1 MKRIVA
7 AGTLAFI
14 ALAPFAA
21 GAEHDY
27 AREFEAKGAS
37 PRSAFYSGNYA
48 ESAAQFFELSKE
60 KKNGNQP
67 IYCCEL
73 ISAAMLAGDRDL
85 AFKATRRAVKLL
97 EGFWDQK
104 KEKQAASFWGKE
116 ADKVYKGDPYER
128 AMLYF
133 LYGVQLLERGDVEN
147 AAAAFRRSL
156 LMDGD
161 TEKHQYQADFGL
173 PFFLLAK
180 CNHLLGED
188 AECEENLRRA
198 FVGAC
203 GDEDFVKPLKKR
215 IIREFRSRRKGN
227 GVIAPPSPEIRDIC
241 AIGGRRGVIAGF
253 KLKKTAEN
261 REIVEWLFSEP
272 KTLDELMNFNAM
284 AILWNG
290 YGPRMMRTG
299 KHGENRVIV
308 PGYLSEEKFTV
319 CLNGETEDL
328 NFIGGLGNVNYQART
343 RGGREMDNV
352 LKDKAAAKTA
362 LHSAGT
368 GLVAVGA
375 GTVVASSLNS
385 NNFSSGGAYG
395 ALAGLALI
403 GIGAGIDAI
412 SDSVNAEADTR
423 NWRCLPYEM
432 QFVCFTSDG
441 GAMLSATS
449 WANGIKQRE
458 KTFPVPASEH
468 AVGRAPVRFVHIG
481 AHTGTWQVALREEKN
496 RFAREL
502 LYSQNSDAAVEK
514 IAAKAERGNA
524 DAAFWLGVRFSEKEP
539 ERALHYYEKAA
550 ALGMR
555 DARLALA
562 LLLLDRNS
570 AVFDEARGITTMKE
584 AAESGVPLAQYYLGC
599 FYANLPGATFNSV
612 PYDYS
617 EACRWLR
624 RAAANDVRLAAREL
638 RGL

>member
-14 ALAPFAA
+14 AFAPFAA

-27 AREFEAKGAS
+27 AREFEAKSAA

-48 ESAAQFFELSKE
+48 ESAAQFFELSKM

-73 ISAAMLAGDRDL
+73 ISASLLAGDKDL
-85 AFKATRRAVKLL
+85 AFKATQRAVKLL

-128 AMLYF
+128 SMLYF

-161 TEKHQYQADFGL
+161 TEKQQYQSDFGL

-253 KLKKTAEN
+253 KLKKTEEN
-261 REIVEWLFSEP
+261 REILEWLFSEP
-272 KTLDELMNFNAM
+272 KTLDELMDFDTM

-290 YGPRMMRTG
+290 YGPRMMKTG
-299 KHGENRVIV
+299 KHGENRIIV
-308 PGYLSEEKFTV
+308 HGYLAEEKFTV
-319 CLNGETEDL
+319 NLDGGKEDL
-328 NFIGGLGNVNYQART
+328 NFIGGLGNINFQAT
-343 RGGREMDNV
+343 TCGGREMDNV

-368 GLVAVGA
+368 GLMAVGT

-395 ALAGLALI
+395 ALAGLVLI
-403 GIGAGIDAI
+403 GIGAGVDAI

-432 QFVCFTSDG
+432 QFACFSSG
-441 GAMLSATS
+441 ESASLFVTS
-449 WANGIKQRE
+449 WLNEVKKRE
-458 KTFPVPASEH
+458 KTFPIPPAGSAAEQ
-468 AVGRAPVRFVHIG
+468 ASVRFVHIG

-502 LYSQNSDAAVEK
+502 LYSQDPDSLEK
-514 IAAKAERGNA
+514 IAAKADAGNA
-524 DAAFWLGVRFSEKEP
+524 DAAFWLGVRFAESEP
-539 ERALHYYEKAA
+539 ERARLYYEKAA
-550 ALGMR
+550 ARGKR

-562 LLLLDRNS
+562 LLLLDRKS
-570 AVFDEARGITTMKE
+570 AVFDEARGVAAMKA
-584 AAESGVPLAQYYLGC
+584 AAEAGVPLAQYYLGC
-599 FYANLPGATFNSV
+599 FYAHLPGATFNSV
-612 PYDYS
+612 PYNYS

-624 RAAANDVRLAAREL
+624 KAAENDVRLAAREL